1 MKQLKTIILFFL
13 CVVIYQPIKAQ
24 QTLEELFNSR
34 EYYVVIDTLS
44 KKKETQKL
52 SLDELFYL
60 TKSYGRT
67 RQYSNGLVFSN
78 KMTKEAMRLKDT
90 TNLVRAFNLMAE
102 NLIDLNEIQKGIEY
116 CEKVAPIFR
125 EKDSI
130 AYQSLCFKWGMLY
143 YHNNDFKKAHKIYN
157 NITYPKYRKLSLF
170 TNNYALTLMGLEKWD
185 EAIVYLKKTLK
196 QSDDRNHNVHYSN
209 IGLAYIRKGSWKNAK
224 MYLDSAAMSL
234 TESSTLYNKKSLY
247 EHYFDLYRSQNK
259 LIEASGYL
267 DYIED
272 TNEEIFRQKIS
283 EKIYALESSDK
294 QLKVANRRETTLI
307 KQVKVIDNRLE
318 IAEKQK
324 IWGGAFLLLL
334 LTVALLSALFV
345 FKYRNIKTAHEHIQ
359 TEQRLLRSQMT
370 PHFIFNSLSVLQG
383 MILNKEDKKAIIY
396 LSKFS
401 KLLRLI
407 LENSREKLVPLKQE
421 LKALQN
427 YIDLQNMRGQ
437 NGFNY
442 SLIVDEK
449 LNNINVLVPPML
461 MQPFVENAIEHGF
474 KNNMENAEIS
484 LKISLEDNKL
494 VCLIK
499 DNGLGINA
507 TKQNTNSKKKS
518 LSTQITAERLKIISK
533 ELKVETGVIIEDRS
547 IYKEQG
553 TLVTLTLPYKIE
565 PEDA

>member
-13 CVVIYQPIKAQ
+13 CVVLYQPIKAQ

-283 EKIYALESSDK
+283 EKIHALESSDK

-324 IWGGAFLLLL
+324 IWGAFLLLL

>member
-283 EKIYALESSDK
+283 EKIHALESSDK

-324 IWGGAFLLLL
+324 IWGAFLLLL

>member
-143 YHNNDFKKAHKIYN
+143 YHNDDFKKAHKIYN

-283 EKIYALESSDK
+283 EKIHALESSDK

-324 IWGGAFLLLL
+324 IWGAFLLLL

>member
-1 MKQLKTIILFFL
+1 M
-13 CVVIYQPIKAQ
+13 
-24 QTLEELFNSR
+24 
-34 EYYVVIDTLS
+34 
-44 KKKETQKL
+44 
-52 SLDELFYL
+52 
-60 TKSYGRT
+60 
-67 RQYSNGLVFSN
+67 
-78 KMTKEAMRLKDT
+78 
-90 TNLVRAFNLMAE
+90 
-102 NLIDLNEIQKGIEY
+102 
-116 CEKVAPIFR
+116 
-125 EKDSI
+125 
-130 AYQSLCFKWGMLY
+130 
-143 YHNNDFKKAHKIYN
+143 
-157 NITYPKYRKLSLF
+157 
-170 TNNYALTLMGLEKWD
+170 
-185 EAIVYLKKTLK
+185 
-196 QSDDRNHNVHYSN
+196 
-209 IGLAYIRKGSWKNAK
+209 
-224 MYLDSAAMSL
+224 
-234 TESSTLYNKKSLY
+234 
-247 EHYFDLYRSQNK
+247 
-259 LIEASGYL
+259 
-267 DYIED
+267 
-272 TNEEIFRQKIS
+272 
-283 EKIYALESSDK
+283 
-294 QLKVANRRETTLI
+294 
-307 KQVKVIDNRLE
+307 
-318 IAEKQK
+318 
-324 IWGGAFLLLL
+324 LL
-334 LTVALLSALFV
+334 LTVTLLSALFI

-449 LNNINVLVPPML
+449 LNDVNVLVPPML

-484 LKISLEDNKL
+484 LKISLENNKL

-565 PEDA
+565 TEDA

>member
-13 CVVIYQPIKAQ
+13 CLGIYQPIQAQ

-34 EYYVVIDTLS
+34 EYYVVIDTLN
-44 KKKETQKL
+44 KKKEIEKL

-102 NLIDLNEIQKGIEY
+102 NLIDLNEIEKGIEY

-143 YHNNDFKKAHKIYN
+143 YHNGDFKKAHKIYN

-170 TNNYALTLMGLEKWD
+170 NNNYALTLMGLEKWD

-196 QSDDRNHNVHYSN
+196 QSDERNHNVHYSN

-224 MYLDSAAMSL
+224 IYLDSAAISL
-234 TESSTLYNKKSLY
+234 TENSTLYNKKNLY

-272 TNEEIFRQKIS
+272 TNEEIFREKIS
-283 EKIYALESSDK
+283 EKIHALESSDK

-324 IWGGAFLLLL
+324 IWGAFLLLL
-334 LTVALLSALFV
+334 LTVTLLSALFI

-449 LNNINVLVPPML
+449 LNDVNVLVPPML

-484 LKISLEDNKL
+484 LKISLENNKL

-565 PEDA
+565 TEDA